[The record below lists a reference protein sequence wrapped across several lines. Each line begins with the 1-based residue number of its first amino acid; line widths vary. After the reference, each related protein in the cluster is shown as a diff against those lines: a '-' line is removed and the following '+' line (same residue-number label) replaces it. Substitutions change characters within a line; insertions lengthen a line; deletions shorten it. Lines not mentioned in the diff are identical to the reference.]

1 MKQTIKNKFREFSSY
16 LLFGMLTTL
25 VNIIVFY
32 VFDDLFSL
40 NYLISN
46 VIAWFISV
54 LFAYFTNRRY
64 VFKGHKVNTL
74 KTMFIFFFSRLST
87 LAIDIFLM
95 FFMVEM
101 LNVEAIHAK
110 VFIQLVVMTLNYL
123 FSKFF
128 VFRER
133 D

>member
-1 MKQTIKNKFREFSSY
+1 M
-16 LLFGMLTTL
+16 
-25 VNIIVFY
+25 
-32 VFDDLFSL
+32 FSL

-64 VFKGHKVNTL
+64 VFRGHKVNTL

>member
-95 FFMVEM
+95 FFMVEI

>member
-1 MKQTIKNKFREFSSY
+1 MKQSIQNKFREISSY
-16 LLFGMLTTL
+16 LLFGIITTL

-32 VFDDLFSL
+32 IFDDLFSI

-54 LFAYFTNRRY
+54 LFAYFTNMKY

-87 LAIDIFLM
+87 LTIDIFLM
-95 FFMVEM
+95 LFMVEM
-101 LNVEAIHAK
+101 LNVEAMYAK
-110 VFIQLVVMTLNYL
+110 VFIQLVVVILNYL
-123 FSKFF
+123 FSKLF